1 MMRESS
7 THCLILNS
15 LAFAR
20 GRVIFRSHFLISP
33 FAFYSY
39 ISSYSPLILTYS
51 VILLLC
57 DHRVRIFQ
65 QCLVDAG

>member
-1 MMRESS
+1 MSHPP
-7 THCLILNS
+7 THSEFSRIGERPCDLT
-15 LAFAR
+15 LAL
-20 GRVIFRSHFLISP
+20 LISP

-57 DHRVRIFQ
+57 DHRVRFLQ
-65 QCLVDAG
+65 LCSVDAVR